1 MAPPSHNPS
10 ERNPSAPRL
19 APESHAYPYPRTR
32 VVLAL
37 TISLPLITTGCG
49 LPVGPNHRL
58 LLGYQATTPD
68 ASSLRTVIPGIDLRL
83 HSEHNGL
90 NIGWSSTTVSKPVPG
105 SPSTNAP
112 IETVP
117 AAPAYRP
124 PLAVAWSRNGI
135 QHILGWQV
143 VKELRLQPGTPCLID
158 AQQAGLTLA
167 SNPHLTDIGLSISR
181 HTFLLVPPDHD
192 GTLKARISPGDMPRF
207 HSNK

>member
-1 MAPPSHNPS
+1 MASPSHNPES
-10 ERNPSAPRL
+10 RNPSAPRL
-19 APESHAYPYPRTR
+19 ATDSHAYPNPRTR
-32 VVLAL
+32 IVLAL
-37 TISLPLITTGCG
+37 TSSLLLITTGCG

-68 ASSLRTVIPGIDLRL
+68 ASSLRTVIPGLDLRL

-143 VKELRLQPGTPCLID
+143 VKELRLQPGTPRLINTQIIAPCMDASLPSSTSWNWIICLI
-158 AQQAGLTLA
+158 A
-167 SNPHLTDIGLSISR
+167 
-181 HTFLLVPPDHD
+181 
-192 GTLKARISPGDMPRF
+192 
-207 HSNK
+207 